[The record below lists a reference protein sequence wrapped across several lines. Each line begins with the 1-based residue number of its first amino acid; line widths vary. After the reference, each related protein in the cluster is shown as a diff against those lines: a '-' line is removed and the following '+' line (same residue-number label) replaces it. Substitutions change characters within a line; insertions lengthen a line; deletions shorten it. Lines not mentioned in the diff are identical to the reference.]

1 MNIEKILEDFK
12 KQKDGNAVIC
22 NNIFISEQ
30 NIAKVVNIIRDCK
43 KNTDMFITPYLVN
56 VSSKTICELLNYEF
70 SVDVYDDACSDVK
83 QYHKNNLLPEEIT
96 SSLIP
101 GIVTNKDDYEFV
113 IKHLNNYFTTM
124 KRMKFCEVRDS
135 DIRMKDALLYFQFF

>member
-1 MNIEKILEDFK
+1 MNIERKLKEFEN
-12 KQKDGNAVIC
+12 QKNGNLVIR
-22 NNIFISEQ
+22 NNIFISEK
-30 NIAKVVNIIRDCK
+30 NMAKIVDIIKDCK

-56 VSSKTICELLNYEF
+56 VSSNTICELLNYEF
-70 SVDVYDDACSDVK
+70 SVDVYDNVGSDIK
-83 QYHKNNLLPEEIT
+83 QYHKDNLLPEEIT

-124 KRMKFCEVRDS
+124 KKMKFCEVRNS
-135 DIRMKDALLYFQFF
+135 DIRMKDALLYFQIF